1 MTLSPALLEDAL
13 RWRREF
19 HRHPELGYQEQ
30 QTSQFIADELERAG
44 LQVFRGLAGTG
55 VIGTLEN
62 GPGPVIG
69 LRADMDAL
77 PITEKGETEW
87 RSATP
92 CVMQA

>member
-30 QTSQFIADELERAG
+30 QTSQFIAEELARAG

-55 VIGTLEN
+55 VIGTGMVLVT
-62 GPGPVIG
+62 PV
-69 LRADMDAL
+69 AL
-77 PITEKGETEW
+77 L
-87 RSATP
+87 S
-92 CVMQA
+92 VMLTSVPLVYVWVVPPPPPVV

>member
-13 RWRREF
+13 RWRRDF
-19 HRHPELGYQEQ
+19 HRQPELGYQEHV
-30 QTSQFIADELERAG
+30 TSQFIAEELARAG

-77 PITEKGETEW
+77 PITEK
-87 RSATP
+87 ATP
-92 CVMQA
+92 DGAPRRPA